1 MAKLGTPDG
10 PHRVPGTAIYMTVRR
25 DVVPAALSLNLK
37 HNGVLHEHVV
47 LLTVQGERVP
57 RVPEAERF
65 SIEPMAGGFRR
76 VLLRFGFAE
85 QPCVMHAL
93 GTRQEALGFDPAGA
107 SWFLGR
113 EVPVP
118 SMQPD
123 MPLWQ
128 EKLFAFLARNAVGA
142 TDYFGIPTARVVELG
157 TRVEM

>member
-1 MAKLGTPDG
+1 
-10 PHRVPGTAIYMTVRR
+10 VPGTAIYLTTRR
-25 DVVPAALSLNLK
+25 EVVPAALALNLK
-37 HNGVLHEHVV
+37 HNGVLHGRVV

-57 RVPEAERF
+57 RIGEAERMTV
-65 SIEPMAGGFRR
+65 EPLPGGFLR
-76 VLLRFGFAE
+76 VVLRFGFAE
-85 QPCVMHAL
+85 RPCVMHAL
-93 GTRQEALGFDPAGA
+93 GERREALGFDPAEA

-128 EKLFAFLARNAVGA
+128 EKLFAFLSRNAVGA
-142 TDYFGIPTARVVELG
+142 TDYFGIPTPRVVELG